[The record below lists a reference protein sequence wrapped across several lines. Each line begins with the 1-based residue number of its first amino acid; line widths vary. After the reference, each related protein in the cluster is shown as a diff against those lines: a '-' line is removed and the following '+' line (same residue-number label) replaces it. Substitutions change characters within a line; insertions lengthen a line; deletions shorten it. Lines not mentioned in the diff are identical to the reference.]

1 MKEANTPVVD
11 EKETP
16 TLSQNSVESPS
27 DQSEEDMFS
36 LTEIE
41 LEEVSIDGIC
51 GVY

>member
-1 MKEANTPVVD
+1 MKETNTPVAN
-11 EKETP
+11 EKEAP
-16 TLSQNSVESPS
+16 ALREVAVENRT
-27 DQSEEDMFS
+27 DQSNEDMFS

>member
-1 MKEANTPVVD
+1 MKETNTLVAD
-11 EKETP
+11 EKESP
-16 TLSQNSVESPS
+16 TLSQNSVESGS
-27 DQSEEDMFS
+27 EQSEEDMFS

>member
-1 MKEANTPVVD
+1 MKETNTLVAD
-11 EKETP
+11 EKESP
-16 TLSQNSVESPS
+16 ALSQNPVESGN